1 MEDFLK
7 SECQSETD
15 IFNKKPP
22 KKPRKAVVLLSV
34 LLGLSIYFNYVNVS
48 ASIEYNNQRTKAFQF
63 VAESV
68 KEIEALKD
76 KIELLEKENS
86 ELKERLNKD
95 NNSELSGIER
105 LNQLISEDANKK
117 AEEKLE
123 QQYGTYSKD
132 ENGRFT
138 KED

>member
-1 MEDFLK
+1 MEKFTSLEDMH
-7 SECQSETD
+7 E
-15 IFNKKPP
+15 PVAP
-22 KKPRKAVVLLSV
+22 KKPKNKTVIVLFVLLV
-34 LLGLSIYFNYVNVS
+34 ISIYFNYVNVS
-48 ASIEYNNQRTKAFQF
+48 SSIEYNNQRAKAFQF
-63 VAESV
+63 VAESA

-95 NNSELSGIER
+95 NSAELSGIER
-105 LNQLISEDANKK
+105 LNQLIGEEAANK
-117 AEEKLE
+117 AEEELN
-123 QQYGTYSKD
+123 QRYGLYSKD